1 MKLITPLYDHQK
13 QAVEKLSRIKIGALY
28 MEMGTGKTRTAL
40 ELIAKRFNAGKVDHI
55 LWLCPCSVKKTIERE
70 IQKHLYR
77 DDISMFTI
85 CGIETLSSSI
95 RINSSLIQ
103 LVHQKKVYLIVDE
116 SILVKNSRAKRTQN
130 IMRLA
135 DYCDY
140 RLILNGTPISRNEA
154 DLFAQWYILDWR
166 ILGYRSFWS
175 FSRNHV
181 IWDDKMRGRIKEII
195 NVDYLVRKIAPYTFQ
210 VKKEECLNLPDKTY
224 TTYYYELSDTQAAH
238 YSEIA
243 LKLLVQVD
251 EFRPSTIYRLFS
263 SLQSVISG
271 FVVYPEQRTKKLLF
285 QNPLDNP
292 RIQMLLD
299 IISTIKDEDKVIIYC
314 NYQQE
319 IQDITQVL
327 EQRYSKGSAVTFYGK
342 DNLKKRQEN
351 IQQFKSHARF
361 LIANRACAGYGL
373 NLQFCKNI
381 IFYSHSWDLAT
392 RSQAEDRIH
401 RIGQVHPVQIID
413 ICAEETLDERILDC
427 LRRKQNLVEIFKDH
441 IAQRKFSLE
450 QWLGAES
457 NA

>member
-70 IQKHLYR
+70 IQKHIHG

-95 RINSSLIQ
+95 RTNRELLQ
-103 LVHQKKVYLIVDE
+103 LVRQKKTYLIVDE
-116 SILVKNSRAKRTQN
+116 SILVKNSRAKRTQS

-135 DYCDY
+135 DYCEY
-140 RLILNGTPISRNEA
+140 KLILNGTPISRNEA

-181 IWDDKMRGRIKEII
+181 IWDDKIRGRIKEVI

-271 FVVYPEQRTKKLLF
+271 FIVYPEQRTKKLLF

-351 IQQFKSHARF
+351 IQQFENHARF
-361 LIANRACAGYGL
+361 LIANRSCAGYGL
-373 NLQFCKNI
+373 NLQFCKYI

-427 LRRKQNLVEIFKDH
+427 LHRKQNLVEIFKDH
-441 IAQRKFSLE
+441 IAQRKFSLA
-450 QWLGAES
+450 QWLGVE
-457 NA
+457 NK

>member
-55 LWLCPCSVKKTIERE
+55 LWLCPCSVKKTIEKE
-70 IQKHLYR
+70 IRKHIHG

-95 RINSSLIQ
+95 RTNRELLQ
-103 LVHQKKVYLIVDE
+103 LVRQKKTYLIVDE
-116 SILVKNSRAKRTQN
+116 SILVKNSRAKRTQS

-135 DYCDY
+135 DYCEY
-140 RLILNGTPISRNEA
+140 KLILNGTPISRNEA

-181 IWDDKMRGRIKEII
+181 IWDDKIRGRIKEVI

-224 TTYYYELSDTQAAH
+224 TTYYYELDDTQAAH
-238 YSEIA
+238 YGEIA
-243 LKLLVQVD
+243 LELLVQVD
-251 EFRPSTIYRLFS
+251 EFRPSTIYRLFTA
-263 SLQSVISG
+263 LQNVISG
-271 FVVYPEQRTKKLLF
+271 FVVYPIKRTKKLLF
-285 QNPLDNP
+285 KNPLDNP
-292 RIQMLLD
+292 RIQMLLE
-299 IISTIKDEDKVIIYC
+299 IVSTIDDKDKVIIYC

-319 IQDITQVL
+319 IQDITKVL
-327 EQRYSKGSAVTFYGK
+327 NNVYGAGSAVTFYGK

-351 IQQFKSHARF
+351 IQQFENHARF
-361 LIANRACAGYGL
+361 LIANRSCAGYGL
-373 NLQFCKNI
+373 NLQFCKYI

-401 RIGQVHPVQIID
+401 RIGQAYPVQIID
-413 ICAEETLDERILDC
+413 ICAERTLDERILDC
-427 LRRKQNLVEIFKDH
+427 LYRKQNLVELFKDH
-441 IAQRKFSLE
+441 IAQRKFSLA
-450 QWLGAES
+450 QWLGVE
-457 NA
+457 NK

>member
-13 QAVEKLSRIKIGALY
+13 QAVAKLSRIKIGALY

-70 IQKHLYR
+70 IQKHIHG

-95 RINSSLIQ
+95 RTNRELLQ
-103 LVHQKKVYLIVDE
+103 LVRQKKTYLIVDE
-116 SILVKNSRAKRTQN
+116 SILVKNSRAKRTQS

-181 IWDDKMRGRIKEII
+181 IWDDKIRGRIKEVI

-224 TTYYYELSDTQAAH
+224 TTYYYELDGAQAAH
-238 YSEIA
+238 YGEIA
-243 LKLLVQVD
+243 LELLVQVD
-251 EFRPSTIYRLFS
+251 EFRPSTIYRLFTA
-263 SLQSVISG
+263 LQNVISG
-271 FVVYPEQRTKKLLF
+271 FVVYPIKRTKKLLF
-285 QNPLDNP
+285 KNPLDNP
-292 RIQMLLD
+292 RIQMLLE
-299 IISTIKDEDKVIIYC
+299 IVSTIDDKDKVIIYC

-319 IQDITQVL
+319 IQDITKVL
-327 EQRYSKGSAVTFYGK
+327 NNVYGAGSAVTFYGK
-342 DNLKKRQEN
+342 DNLRKRQEN
-351 IQQFKSHARF
+351 IQRFENHSRF
-361 LIANRACAGYGL
+361 LVANRSCAGYGL
-373 NLQFCKNI
+373 NLQFCKYI

-401 RIGQVHPVQIID
+401 RIGQSHPVHIID
-413 ICAEETLDERILDC
+413 ICAERTLDERILDC
-427 LRRKQNLVEIFKDH
+427 LYRKQNLVELFKDH
-441 IAQRKFSLE
+441 IEQNKTSLA
-450 QWLGAES
+450 QWLGVE
-457 NA
+457 NK

>member
-13 QAVEKLSRIKIGALY
+13 QAVAKLSRIKIGALY

-70 IQKHLYR
+70 IQKHIHG

-95 RINSSLIQ
+95 RTNRELLQ
-103 LVHQKKVYLIVDE
+103 LVRQKKVYLIVDE
-116 SILVKNSRAKRTQN
+116 SILVKNSRAKRTQS

-135 DYCDY
+135 DYCEY
-140 RLILNGTPISRNEA
+140 KLILNGTPISRNEA

-181 IWDDKMRGRIKEII
+181 IWDDKIRGRIKEVI

-224 TTYYYELSDTQAAH
+224 TTYYYELDGTQAAH
-238 YSEIA
+238 YGEIA
-243 LKLLVQVD
+243 LELLVQVD
-251 EFRPSTIYRLFS
+251 EFRPSTIYRLFTA
-263 SLQSVISG
+263 LQNVISG
-271 FVVYPEQRTKKLLF
+271 FVVYPIKRTKKLLF
-285 QNPLDNP
+285 KNPLDNP
-292 RIQMLLD
+292 RIQMLLE
-299 IISTIKDEDKVIIYC
+299 IVSTIDDKDKVIIYC

-319 IQDITQVL
+319 IQDITKVL
-327 EQRYSKGSAVTFYGK
+327 NNVYGAGSAVTFYGK
-342 DNLKKRQEN
+342 DNLRKRQEN
-351 IQQFKSHARF
+351 IQRFENHSRF
-361 LIANRACAGYGL
+361 LVANRSCAGYGL
-373 NLQFCKNI
+373 NLQFCKYI

-401 RIGQVHPVQIID
+401 RIGQSHPVHIID
-413 ICAEETLDERILDC
+413 ICAERTLDERILDC
-427 LRRKQNLVEIFKDH
+427 LYRKQNLVELFKDH
-441 IAQRKFSLE
+441 IEQNKTSLA
-450 QWLGAES
+450 QWLGVG
-457 NA
+457 NK